1 MHHDPGD
8 GRRAMC
14 DAARMSSHGPS
25 SPSVASEGDPTAA
38 AAARLLALIL
48 ERSPRPL
55 AELARAAGLAETAAA
70 PIVTALERHGLVA
83 WGGGAGLRPGPAL
96 LRFARSDAG
105 RQDLIELAQP
115 SLRRLASE
123 SGETVN
129 LMVPTPTGSEA
140 IAQLASSHLLGAT
153 NWLGRPVP
161 LHCSAAGKVFLAY
174 GVAALGDGPLESRTP
189 ATVVDPAALERELE
203 QVRARG
209 YGTTVDELEPG
220 LSAVAAPVFE
230 RGGTVVGALALS
242 GASLRLTPHR
252 LGLLGRVC
260 IEQAHGVSVRLG
272 HEVALEDVLRD

>member
-1 MHHDPGD
+1 
-8 GRRAMC
+8 
-14 DAARMSSHGPS
+14 MSSSQRPS
-25 SPSVASEGDPTAA
+25 PAVPSAGDPPAA
-38 AAARLLALIL
+38 AAARLLALLL
-48 ERSPRPL
+48 ERSPQPL
-55 AELARAAGLAETAAA
+55 GELARAAGLAETAAA
-70 PIVTALERHGLVA
+70 PLLTALERQGLVA
-83 WGGGAGLRPGPAL
+83 WGAGDTGLRPGPAL

-161 LHCSAAGKVFLAY
+161 LHCSAAGKVFLAF
-174 GVAALGDGPLESRTP
+174 GVSALGEGPLESRTP

-230 RGGTVVGALALS
+230 RGGTVVGALAVS

-252 LGLLGRVC
+252 LQLLGRVC
-260 IEQAHGVSVRLG
+260 IEQAHAVSGSLG
-272 HEVALEDVLRD
+272 HDVALEDVLWD

>member
-1 MHHDPGD
+1 
-8 GRRAMC
+8 MC
-14 DAARMSSHGPS
+14 DAARMSSPGPS
-25 SPSVASEGDPTAA
+25 SPAVPSEGDPTAA

-48 ERSPRPL
+48 ERSPRPFS
-55 AELARAAGLAETAAA
+55 ELARAAGLAETAAA
-70 PIVTALERHGLVA
+70 PLVTALERQGLVA
-83 WGGGAGLRPGPAL
+83 WDSGTGLRPGPAL

-161 LHCSAAGKVFLAY
+161 LHCSAAGKVFVAY
-174 GVAALGDGPLESRTP
+174 GVSTLGDDPLEARTP
-189 ATVVDPAALERELE
+189 ATVVDPAVLERELE

-209 YGTTVDELEPG
+209 YGVTVDELEPG

-230 RGGTVVGALALS
+230 RGGSVVGALAIS

-252 LGLLGRVC
+252 LQLLGRVC
-260 IEQAHGVSVRLG
+260 IEQAHAISVRLG
-272 HEVALEDVLRD
+272 HDVALEDILRD